1 MRGLLTAVLPGAA
14 AGTTAVGMAVGK
26 GAAAGA
32 TAAVDSDDERGRI
45 WLDNRFF
52 TAGVTAAA
60 GADEA
65 RGRIWLD
72 ASFLSA
78 SFAATR
84 CSMTSCG
91 QRSQMGSEK
100 PWIFW

>member
-1 MRGLLTAVLPGAA
+1 MRGLTAVLPGAA
-14 AGTTAVGMAVGK
+14 AGTTAVGK
-26 GAAAGA
+26 GSAAGA

-45 WLDNRFF
+45 WLDASFF

-100 PWIFW
+100 PWIFL